1 MTEGFR
7 LIYLKSTDVEGPK
20 SNPSSF
26 ERSEETVKVNASPSS
41 IPISETFSSE
51 VFLDQIKSD
60 LKHPDSKIRILAI
73 RSLEKLIPSLPVP
86 LLQEMVSDQDSE
98 VRAQA
103 VSSLAK
109 FKSPA
114 ITPFLKRC
122 LKDKDPKVRM
132 AALRGMFH
140 QSEKIELNILLQLL
154 SDESPWIRR
163 KLATLLGWGPIEGQ
177 LPLLMELSKDQE
189 PMVRKAALFSLL
201 TLYPEESED
210 RWLEAMNDLD
220 PELRKWARD
229 QLEREIERRLKKK
242 FSSFQKQD

>member
-7 LIYLKSTDVEGPK
+7 LIYLKSTDLEGSK
-20 SNPSSF
+20 TNSSPF
-26 ERSEETVKVNASPSS
+26 ERYERMAEKNPSPSS
-41 IPISETFSSE
+41 NPFSETFSSE
-51 VFLDQIKSD
+51 VVLNQIKTD

-73 RSLEKLIPSLPVP
+73 RSLEKLIPSIPVP

-103 VSSLAK
+103 VSSLTK
-109 FKSPA
+109 FRSPA
-114 ITPFLKRC
+114 IAPFLKRC
-122 LKDKDPKVRM
+122 LKDEDPKVRM
-132 AALRGMFH
+132 TALRGLFY
-140 QSEKIELNILLQLL
+140 QSEKIDLNILLQLL

-163 KLATLLGWGPIEGQ
+163 KLATLLGWSPIEGQ
-177 LPLLMELSKDQE
+177 FPLLMELSKDPE

-229 QLEREIERRLKKK
+229 QLEREIEKRLKRKI
-242 FSSFQKQD
+242 SSFQKQG